1 MRLKP
6 LGVPHGLSAG
16 LAMKVG
22 RLGFGSWPIAAVQ
35 FWMLKA
41 AANRLHNRSELVDQ
55 LRDGGF

>member
-1 MRLKP
+1 
-6 LGVPHGLSAG
+6 
-16 LAMKVG
+16 MKVG